1 MPLLLK
7 ESAGGLKTT
16 PDTCFDVRH
25 DITPLRNQWKK
36 LHEEEPEHRPTT
48 SLNRLIGAETS
59 SIVTIGCGG
68 SRGAGSR
75 LATGTSVSTVEHPS
89 SPSTLLLPSYGRAA
103 DGWSMWRLTERTR
116 LGHMDVNAQI
126 HNDRTED
133 ASYVNTQTHMQSAHL
148 PMPCLTLT

>member
-25 DITPLRNQWKK
+25 DTTPLRNQWKK

-48 SLNRLIGAETS
+48 SLNRLIGAELS

-75 LATGTSVSTVEHPS
+75 LATGTSASTVEHPPPPPPYS
-89 SPSTLLLPSYGRAA
+89 CLHMGEQLMDGACGDSLRERGR
-103 DGWSMWRLTERTR
+103 DIWMW
-116 LGHMDVNAQI
+116 
-126 HNDRTED
+126 
-133 ASYVNTQTHMQSAHL
+133 THKHIMTGLKMHAMWTHKHTCSLHIL
-148 PMPCLTLT
+148 HCLV

>member
-25 DITPLRNQWKK
+25 DITPLRNRWKK

-48 SLNRLIGAETS
+48 SLNRLIGAELS

-75 LATGTSVSTVEHPS
+75 LATGTSASTVEHPS
-89 SPSTLLLPSYGRAA
+89 PPSTLLLPSYGRAA

-116 LGHMDVNAQI
+116 QGHMDVNAQT
-126 HNDRTED
+126 HNDRTGD
-133 ASYVNTQTHMQSAHL
+133 ACYVNTQTHMQSAHL
-148 PMPCLTLT
+148 ALSCLTLT